1 MFVLDNMIKI
11 DFDNY
16 ILDALPNG
24 WNYKW
29 AKRSYKYIFFV
40 KRNRRDVLAAM
51 RKVVPGNIASQIVG
65 VQPMQGPA
73 PGQVIKLKVRYEND
87 DE

>member
-1 MFVLDNMIKI
+1 MIKI

-51 RKVVPGNIASQIVG
+51 RKVVPGTIASQIVG
-65 VQPMQGPA
+65 VQPMQSPPA
-73 PGQVIKLKVRYEND
+73 NSIFKLRVRYAND
-87 DE
+87 DD